1 MAGEVRGVIWLYIFR
16 VISPVKHYLFG
27 LSNISLDIFHPDIP
41 AMSTEAG
48 SLFQRQIVNNF
59 NTEAIFPINRI
70 YLHMR
75 IKFNLLLAF
84 LLVTF
89 SACETA
95 TDLDRAAETIT
106 KESLMTPIEILSS
119 DEFEGRAPATRGED
133 LTIEYLLDYLQTAGI
148 EGGMPDGSYIQEF
161 PLISQNVDREMA
173 AMSIKSNGQTVL
185 DVEYYDEF
193 MAWPSN
199 QEDIVSIEDAELV
212 YVGYGIQAPEY
223 DWDDYKGKDVRGK
236 VLVFKNS
243 DPAYDPDIFE
253 GDTRLYYGRWNYKFE
268 MAEQMG
274 ALGGII
280 IHTDETAG
288 YGWTVV
294 ANSWG
299 RERFYLEEEGDD
311 DTELPEFNA
320 WLTKEISSALFEAA
334 GLDLDE
340 QLVAADDPEFEPVP
354 LEGVTLDIFMEA
366 EYKRDMSSRNVLG
379 KIEGN
384 DPNLKDEYLVFT
396 AHHDHL
402 GITEPVDGDSI
413 NNGALDNAAG
423 VSAVLNLANAYNQ
436 VADNMRRSALFLFV
450 GAEEMGLLGSQYW
463 AEYPTVHPGR
473 VTANINLDGMNVYG
487 ETDDVVLVGYDRN
500 TVSDIIVHQAE
511 LEGRVVKSDPNPE
524 QGYFYRSD
532 HFSLAKVGIPAIF
545 PNAGRDFID
554 KPDNYNALV
563 DSIMAA
569 SYHTVHDQINEH
581 WDLSGMERDTRLFFR
596 AGMEI
601 LNLDQ
606 LMEWRP
612 GDEFEATRQEKL
624 REIEDEKEE
633 AEMVY

>member
-1 MAGEVRGVIWLYIFR
+1 MKFR
-16 VISPVKHYLFG
+16 
-27 LSNISLDIFHPDIP
+27 
-41 AMSTEAG
+41 
-48 SLFQRQIVNNF
+48 
-59 NTEAIFPINRI
+59 FP
-70 YLHMR
+70 
-75 IKFNLLLAF
+75 F
-84 LLVTF
+84 LLPLFVIIA
-89 SACETA
+89 SCQTA
-95 TDLDRAAETIT
+95 DDLDRAAKTIT
-106 KESLMTPIEILSS
+106 KESLLTPIEILSS

-148 EGGMPDGSYIQEF
+148 KGGMPDGSYVQEF
-161 PLISQNVDREMA
+161 PLISQNVDRETATMR
-173 AMSIKSNGQTVL
+173 IRTNGQTIK
-185 DVEYYDEF
+185 DVEYYNEF

-199 QEDIVSIEDAELV
+199 QEDIVSIEEAELV

-223 DWDDYKGKDVRGK
+223 DWDDYKGKDVSGK

-243 DPAYDPDIFE
+243 DPSYDPDIFE

-299 RERFYLEEEGDD
+299 RERFYLEGEPDD
-311 DTELPEFNA
+311 DMELPEFNA
-320 WLTKEISSALFEAA
+320 WLTEEISSALFEAA
-334 GLDLDE
+334 GLSLDE
-340 QLVAADDPEFEPVP
+340 QLAAADDPDFEPVP

-366 EYKRDMSSRNVLG
+366 EYKRDMSSRNVLA

-463 AEYPTVHPGR
+463 AENPTVHPGR

-487 ETDDVVLVGYDRN
+487 ETEDVVLVGYGRN
-500 TVSDIIVHQAE
+500 TVSDIIAHLAE
-511 LEGRVVKSDPNPE
+511 QEGRVVKPDPNPE

-545 PNAGRDFID
+545 PNAGRNFID

-601 LNLDQ
+601 LNSDQ

-612 GDEFEATRQEKL
+612 GDEFEATRQAML
-624 REIEDEKEE
+624 HEIEDETEE
-633 AEMVY
+633 LEVIQ

>member
-1 MAGEVRGVIWLYIFR
+1 MR
-16 VISPVKHYLFG
+16 
-27 LSNISLDIFHPDIP
+27 SNSCLILP
-41 AMSTEAG
+41 
-48 SLFQRQIVNNF
+48 
-59 NTEAIFPINRI
+59 
-70 YLHMR
+70 
-75 IKFNLLLAF
+75 F
-84 LLVTF
+84 LLVASF
-89 SACETA
+89 IACETISNA
-95 TDLDRAAETIT
+95 DRAAELIT
-106 KESLMTPIEILSS
+106 AESLLAPIEILSS

-133 LTIEYLLDYLQTAGI
+133 LTVEYLIEYLQSAGI

-161 PLISQNVDREMA
+161 PLIGQNVDRSTASMTIEQP
-173 AMSIKSNGQTVL
+173 GQTSIEL
-185 DVEYYDEF
+185 EYYDEF

-199 QEDIVSIEDAELV
+199 QEELVSISGAELV

-223 DWDDYKGKDVRGK
+223 DWDDYKGQDVSGK
-236 VLVFKNS
+236 ILVFKNS
-243 DPAYDPDIFE
+243 DPNYDPDIFE

-268 MAEQMG
+268 MAEEMG

-288 YGWTVV
+288 YGWSVV

-299 RERFYLEEEGDD
+299 RERFYLAEEGDEE
-311 DTELPEFNA
+311 TTLPEFNA
-320 WLTKEISSALFEAA
+320 WLTEGVSRQLFEAA

-340 QLVAADDPEFEPVP
+340 QLDAANSYDFEPVI
-354 LEGVTLDIFMEA
+354 LEGVTLNTFMEA
-366 EYKRDMSSRNVLG
+366 EYSRDMSSRNVLG
-379 KIEGN
+379 RIEGN
-384 DPNLKDEYLVFT
+384 DPELKNEYLVFT

-423 VSAVLNLANAYNQ
+423 VSAVLNLANAYKQ
-436 VADNMRRSALFLFV
+436 VEDELRRSALFLFV

-463 AEYPTVHPGR
+463 AENPTVHPGR

-487 ETDDVVLVGYDRN
+487 ETEDVVLVGYDRN
-500 TVSDIIVHQAE
+500 TVSDMIVHHAE
-511 LEGRVVKSDPNPE
+511 TESRVVKPDPNPE

-569 SYHTVHDQINEH
+569 SYHSVHDQINEH
-581 WDLSGMERDTRLFFR
+581 WDLRGMERDTRLFFR
-596 AGMEI
+596 AGLDI
-601 LNLDQ
+601 LNADQ
-606 LMEWRP
+606 MMEWRD
-612 GDEFEATRQEKL
+612 GDEFQAARLEMLRQAEAL
-624 REIEDEKEE
+624 N
-633 AEMVY
+633 